1 MAEDFIIRRYKED
14 DHEAVRRIFGSGI
27 IENYKTGIYLGLQS
41 PRVIGILAAMFAVG
55 SFHSLLL
62 GICILMNFIIPEN
75 IYINHNITQFI
86 TQKHHNK
93 VSYHNRGYMLSK
105 SMST

>member
-1 MAEDFIIRRYKED
+1 MTEVIAIRRYKED
-14 DHEAVRRIFGSGI
+14 DHEAVRRIFSSGI

-62 GICILMNFIIPEN
+62 GISLLCVAMVLYSSL
-75 IYINHNITQFI
+75 IYFCYYEY
-86 TQKHHNK
+86 
-93 VSYHNRGYMLSK
+93 VRLD
-105 SMST
+105 